1 MMVAPRGQT
10 PGLTVVETD
19 ATRPVAVIDAPV
31 SDEKLHVGILGTHVP
46 VVQSATELIE
56 LVRAP
61 ISTLA
66 ADRSAARFE
75 FAALG
80 SRWLRAGVVVAV
92 VVVGGGSRCVS
103 KAAGSECSGGRRT
116 A

>member
-19 ATRPVAVIDAPV
+19 ATRPVAVIDAPL
-31 SDEKLHVGILGTHVP
+31 SDEKLHVGILGTHEP

-80 SRWLRAGVVVAV
+80 GRWLRAGVVAV
-92 VVVGGGSRCVS
+92 VVVD
-103 KAAGSECSGGRRT
+103 
-116 A
+116 